1 MFSCLPFLGA
11 LCGNCGNR
19 CKNSRFKQKSGQNT
33 TGDYLIYEKFWDQT
47 FKRPPEKIE
56 YTENTEIGQKLHQTA
71 AKRQTFSRN
80 GSKLDQNHRKVLKVF
95 EQFIGVP
102 FNFFLLQRSFHV
114 FCFFRDFSLIPPN
127 LLTFSMNLQSRRWY
141 QNHKSA
147 GWWDIHDRYQL
158 CAQKYAAECWRN
170 RHRRWWWLGKVRIS
184 PIIHWNWEIW
194 RLDSCKLSLDPTN
207 LSIFPVK
214 KWKFS
219 SD

>member
-102 FNFFLLQRSFHV
+102 FNFFCFNEASIFFVFSVIFPWFH
-114 FCFFRDFSLIPPN
+114 RIFSLFQWIYRAADGIKIINQLDDEIFTTVINYVHKNMPPN
-127 LLTFSMNLQSRRWY
+127 ADATDTDDDGGLE
-141 QNHKSA
+141 K
-147 GWWDIHDRYQL
+147 
-158 CAQKYAAECWRN
+158 
-170 RHRRWWWLGKVRIS
+170 
-184 PIIHWNWEIW
+184 
-194 RLDSCKLSLDPTN
+194 
-207 LSIFPVK
+207 
-214 KWKFS
+214 
-219 SD
+219 